1 MGLMNTR
8 PEARSGLVS
17 FSPPA
22 PLSLAG
28 APPRG
33 AGGLVQAGSEAGLP
47 SAWPSASHTHTYTYT
62 HQAWTQSGHNR
73 LPVNSWGLEGFF
85 HP

>member
-22 PLSLAG
+22 PLSLAA
-28 APPRG
+28 APHVGRG
-33 AGGLVQAGSEAGLP
+33 AWSRLGARQGCPLLGP
-47 SAWPSASHTHTYTYT
+47 PASHTHTYT

-73 LPVNSWGLEGFF
+73 LPINSWGLEGFF